1 MADEPGSF
9 TLGFSVTPDELTVV
23 TDQGHIVTL
32 IDTGVEIVDSFR
44 TIVARATNGEKYPIV
59 VNESQSGAAIGA
71 NWQHDEGGN
80 PNADGR
86 DYVKIIDNQN
96 VYVNVKL
103 INWLMQFGA
112 DFRVT
117 FNDVY
122 IQNGNGGQESGLV
135 NYSCHMGDIMQINSY
150 SGTHASFIYDDAG
163 EHLINCA
170 GNGYSETAAGPGDYM
185 VSRLTDSIV
194 AYNNYWVLKA
204 LGVPLSVVDEETVDP
219 TFVIIDNLPD
229 GSEMFGLGFRNEK
242 GEVSICLDSHG
253 KYIHIDNFEGIELG
267 YPGDCDNQP
276 KATVSFKESGLRT
289 MPVVITWGSCEVSGN
304 PARPHGHAIISLEY
318 GSVSYEIILDDVTV
332 ADDAGEDLSTGYDY
346 DGTSELDLIDY
357 VN

>member
-1 MADEPGSF
+1 M
-9 TLGFSVTPDELTVV
+9 TVV

-86 DYVKIIDNQN
+86 DYVKIIDREN

-122 IQNGNGGQESGLV
+122 IQNGNGIKESGLL
-135 NYSCHMGDIMQINSY
+135 NYSCHVGDVMQINSY
-150 SGTHASFIYDDAG
+150 SGTRASFIYDDAG

-170 GNGYSETAAGPGDYM
+170 GNGYSDTTATSGDYM
-185 VSRLTDSIV
+185 VSRFTDSIV

-204 LGVPLSVVDEETVDP
+204 LGVPLSVVEEETVDP
-219 TFVIIDNLPD
+219 TFVIIENLPD
-229 GSEMFGLGFRNEK
+229 GSSINGLGFRNEK
-242 GEVSICLDSHG
+242 GEVSICLDSNG
-253 KYIHIDNFEGIELG
+253 KYIQFDGFEDIELA
-267 YPGDCDNQP
+267 YPGNCDNQP
-276 KATVSFKESGLRT
+276 AASLSFHESGLRT
-289 MPVVITWGSCEVSGN
+289 TPVVITWGSCELSGN
-304 PARPHGHAIISLEY
+304 PARPHGHAMISLDY
-318 GSVSYEIILDDVTV
+318 GSVSHEIILDDVSI
-332 ADDAGEDLSTGYDY
+332 ADDAGEYLSTGYDY
-346 DGTSELDLIDY
+346 DGTNELDAYNY
-357 VN
+357 VI